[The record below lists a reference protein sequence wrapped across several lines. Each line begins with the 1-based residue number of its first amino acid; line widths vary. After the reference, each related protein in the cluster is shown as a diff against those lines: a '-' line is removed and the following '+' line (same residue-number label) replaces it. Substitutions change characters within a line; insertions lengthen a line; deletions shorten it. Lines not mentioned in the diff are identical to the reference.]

1 MKSFLALA
9 LAVLV
14 AYNIA
19 IVRAGDADPL
29 QDFCVADK
37 TSKVNVNGFPCKD
50 ASMVTAEDFMFKGLN
65 IAGDTSKMLG
75 SNVTQA
81 NVMQIPGLNTLGISM
96 VRIDYAAPL
105 GLNPPHTHPR
115 ATEILVVIEGTLS
128 VGFITTDNRLFSK
141 TLEKGDVFVFPKG
154 LVHFQLNVGRYN
166 AVAIAALS
174 SQLPGTQ
181 QVAMSLFGASPP
193 VDASLLAK
201 AFKIDASLVQRLQR
215 EFLG

>member
-1 MKSFLALA
+1 
-9 LAVLV
+9 
-14 AYNIA
+14 
-19 IVRAGDADPL
+19 
-29 QDFCVADK
+29 
-37 TSKVNVNGFPCKD
+37 
-50 ASMVTAEDFMFKGLN
+50 
-65 IAGDTSKMLG
+65 
-75 SNVTQA
+75 
-81 NVMQIPGLNTLGISM
+81 
-96 VRIDYAAPL
+96 
-105 GLNPPHTHPR
+105 
-115 ATEILVVIEGTLS
+115 
-128 VGFITTDNRLFSK
+128 LFSK

-154 LVHFQLNVGRYN
+154 LVHFQQNVGRYN